1 MLASHAISGLRRLR
15 ETARSLRAPQNG
27 RAAPAPPQMDRYDS
41 WLDTFWG
48 GELDRIDAACV
59 GAGPEALGLFRG
71 VDSGVWAALDSGI

>member
-1 MLASHAISGLRRLR
+1 
-15 ETARSLRAPQNG
+15 
-27 RAAPAPPQMDRYDS
+27 MDRYDS